1 MVKPKLRIKKV
12 FNKVVEN
19 GGNDIGKIMIEEG
32 YSPNTAKTPQ
42 KITESKSWQQLLE
55 EELPESLIT
64 GTHKEAFLATKT
76 ISARIINSKGSQEAN
91 SQTDDFIDVPDWQTR
106 IKAVELGY
114 KLRSRLTERTDLTN
128 SDKSLAGLIQINET
142 TK

>member
-1 MVKPKLRIKKV
+1 MKKPKLRIKKV
-12 FNKVVEN
+12 FDKVVEN
-19 GGNDIGKIMIEEG
+19 GGKGIGGIMIEEG

-55 EELPESLIT
+55 DELPESLIT

-76 ISARIINSKGSQEAN
+76 ISARTMGNADER
-91 SQTDDFIDVPDWQTR
+91 TDDFVDVPDWQTR

-128 SDKSLAGLIQINET
+128 SDKSLKGLIQINENH
-142 TK
+142 KS